1 MSPGRVTSSFH
12 VNNVPILQ
20 NENKYVEAT
29 VSDLAAWSE
38 KV

>member
-20 NENKYVEAT
+20 HENKYVEAT
-29 VSDLAAWSE
+29 VSDLAAWPE

>member
-20 NENKYVEAT
+20 TENKRVEAT
-29 VSDLAAWSE
+29 VSALAAWSE